1 MLNCQN
7 KQKRSI
13 TTAGKKNGFPHTTEM
28 SYYHVSILKIE
39 TKNRHSLHNP
49 PLRKKTRLAL
59 KTNFVLFLE
68 ELKNLSPPELKKKKS
83 VPDDRNFPKMKKS
96 TNEIRKKKT
105 KKEHQISERRL
116 SITVSTPSLQFARV
130 SEKKRA
136 RVRLVC

>member
-1 MLNCQN
+1 MQKFKLWCGLLLYVIKGSQLINCYFICNIQQLYFSRKKNLSKKNAGCLPYNYPTHLSINVDDKTN
-7 KQKRSI
+7 KKRSI

-68 ELKNLSPPELKKKKS
+68 ELKKLEP
-83 VPDDRNFPKMKKS
+83 
-96 TNEIRKKKT
+96 
-105 KKEHQISERRL
+105 
-116 SITVSTPSLQFARV
+116 ARI
-130 SEKKRA
+130 
-136 RVRLVC
+136 